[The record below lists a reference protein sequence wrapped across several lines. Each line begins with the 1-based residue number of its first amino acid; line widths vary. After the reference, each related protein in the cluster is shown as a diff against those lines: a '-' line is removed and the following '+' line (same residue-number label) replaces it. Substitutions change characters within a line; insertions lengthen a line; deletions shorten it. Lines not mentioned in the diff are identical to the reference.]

1 MLALIDVDR
10 TSESFGMGDR
20 YRWAWGLIDFGNGTF
35 QGAAHGMARLWRA
48 GLWPYETRRD
58 KFLQRIDALF
68 LGASRLIRGDGSLEE
83 AFPNEG
89 SFCVTALVAF
99 DLLSAIDLLSHE
111 APKEMQQKWQDIVR
125 KLISYLCKADET
137 HALISN
143 HLATAVAALTRW
155 SLLTG
160 DSVTEMRAR
169 ELLARILD
177 NQSDEGWFLEYEGA
191 DPGYQSL
198 CTYYLADV
206 HSLQPSWGL
215 IEPLARSIQFLWH
228 FAHPDGSFGG
238 LYGSRSTRFYYPAGI
253 EALASEVPQAAA
265 LAKYLATSI
274 ASERVV
280 TLAAM
285 DEPNLVPMFNSYC
298 WAAVLWNEADNPKS
312 LPILPS
318 MRGEVF
324 RHSFTQAGLWID
336 AGPEH
341 YTIVN
346 THKGGVV
353 AHYRRGNVGYIDA
366 GVVVRD
372 ARDQLGS
379 SQAFSKLNHVLLDG
393 DMLSVESII
402 SPMPKQLPTPFQFIV
417 LRILCITLF
426 RLRPLREWGKQLLVK
441 LLITRQ
447 KHWPVRNLRKIQLG
461 SMLSLSDKLI
471 DSAGYRA
478 VQEPGPFVAIH
489 MASQGYWQ
497 RQDEEA
503 R

>member
-1 MLALIDVDR
+1 MDVDR

-48 GLWPYETRRD
+48 GLWPYGTGRD
-58 KFLQRIDALF
+58 QFLQRIDALF
-68 LGASRLIRGDGSLEE
+68 LGTLRVMRDDGSLEE

-99 DLLSAIDLLSHE
+99 DLLCAIDLLSYE
-111 APKEMQQKWQDIVR
+111 APKEMQQQWQDIVH
-125 KLISYLCKADET
+125 KLIDHLCTADET

-143 HLATAVAALTRW
+143 HLATAVAALNRW

-160 DSVTEMRAR
+160 DLVTEKRAR
-169 ELLARILD
+169 ELLARVLQ

-206 HSLQPSWGL
+206 HSLRPSWGL
-215 IEPLARSIQFLWH
+215 IEPLTRSIQFLWH

-238 LYGSRSTRFYYPAGI
+238 LYGSRCTRFYYPAGV
-253 EALASEVPQAAA
+253 EALAPEVPQAGA
-265 LAKYLATSI
+265 LAQYMATSI
-274 ASERVV
+274 ALERVV

-285 DEPNLVPMFNSYC
+285 DEPNLVPMFNAYC
-298 WAAVLWNEADNPKS
+298 WAAVLLNEADKTRT
-312 LPILPS
+312 LPILPAL
-318 MRGEVF
+318 RGEVF
-324 RHSFTQAGLWID
+324 RHSFPRAGLWID

-341 YTIVN
+341 YTIVS

-353 AHYRRGNVGYIDA
+353 AHYRRGDVGFIDA
-366 GVVVRD
+366 GVVVRNS
-372 ARDQLGS
+372 RDQLGS
-379 SQAFSKLNHVLLDG
+379 SQAFSKNNHVLLDG

-402 SPMPKQLPTPFQFIV
+402 SPMPKQLPTLLNFII
-417 LRILCITLF
+417 LRMLCITLF
-426 RLRPLREWGKQLLVK
+426 RLRPLREWGKKLLVR

-447 KHWPVRNLRKIQLG
+447 KHWPVRNVRQIQFG
-461 SMLSLSDKLI
+461 SILKVSDKLI
-471 DSAGYRA
+471 HSAGYRA